1 MMNFT
6 YKNNEIEVFSGW
18 DWMEVP
24 YTLEDRR
31 TSESDE
37 NWYAMYCGITGKID
51 DQHHLLE
58 NDEKPFYSYYNI
70 TGTHNLISPYIY
82 LNESIAINPIVK
94 LGLRIGINQGDN
106 IHIQVNAN
114 RSNQW
119 ETLETFSNT
128 QKEWFLV
135 EYNLSEYIQSYT
147 RIRIQVEFDDIPEEY
162 YGGVMIDY
170 VSFEEAE
177 FINEISPV
185 LSQYHHLSNSDEIQ
199 PYYTSS
205 NSELEPQTFQVA
217 YTDDDGNMP
226 EYVYLEIGDKNYSM
240 INQYGRWNPKKEYN
254 EDYTKEIVYKYTL
267 PILDIVNRS
276 FRFNTFDGKFYNS
289 TPWQPLINFTSGT
302 TQEFPLVRNLS
313 INEMLILE
321 SSSTLKSPTLWIP
334 SSDSTFM

>member
-162 YGGVMIDY
+162 YGGV
-170 VSFEEAE
+170 
-177 FINEISPV
+177 
-185 LSQYHHLSNSDEIQ
+185 
-199 PYYTSS
+199 
-205 NSELEPQTFQVA
+205 
-217 YTDDDGNMP
+217 
-226 EYVYLEIGDKNYSM
+226 
-240 INQYGRWNPKKEYN
+240 
-254 EDYTKEIVYKYTL
+254 
-267 PILDIVNRS
+267 
-276 FRFNTFDGKFYNS
+276 
-289 TPWQPLINFTSGT
+289 
-302 TQEFPLVRNLS
+302 
-313 INEMLILE
+313 
-321 SSSTLKSPTLWIP
+321 
-334 SSDSTFM
+334 